1 MSGSAFALDVAG
13 LTRVF
18 DGRTVVDNVDLTLG
32 NGEILTLVGPS
43 GCGKST
49 LMRLI
54 SGLDPADAGR
64 VRVGG
69 RDVTKVAAEHRHIG
83 FVFQESSLFGHLR
96 VAQNVAFGLRHLPR
110 SERSTRVEEMLELVQ
125 LGGLGGRYPHQ
136 LSGGEQQRVAL
147 ARALAP
153 RPRIVLLDEPFASLD
168 EVLREDLGHQVV
180 SILRAARTASIL
192 VTHDRHEAMTLGDR
206 IAVMHDGRIEQCDT
220 PETVYRTPA
229 TRFVASFVEVASFIS
244 DGFMSDG
251 KGSVFVARPH
261 HLSVTAGGNDRVV
274 RVEFLGSGYRYTVRR
289 ADGTEAVVDAAVRAD
304 LQVGDACTVGVK
316 APDLHRLA

>member
-1 MSGSAFALDVAG
+1 MSGSAVALDVAG

-32 NGEILTLVGPS
+32 DGEILTLVGPS

-54 SGLDPADAGR
+54 SGLDPADAGC

-125 LGGLGGRYPHQ
+125 LGGLGRRYPHQ

-153 RPRIVLLDEPFASLD
+153 RPQIVLLDEPFASLD

-180 SILRAARTASIL
+180 SILRSASTASVL

-206 IAVMHDGRIEQCDT
+206 IAVMHGGRIEQCDT
-220 PETVYRTPA
+220 PEAVYRAPA
-229 TRFVASFVEVASFIS
+229 TRFVASFVEVASFIP
-244 DGFMSDG
+244 DGS
-251 KGSVFVARPH
+251 GSLFVARPH
-261 HLSVTAGGNDRVV
+261 HLSMTAGGNDRVV
-274 RVEFLGSGYRYTVRR
+274 RIEFLGSGYRYTVRR
-289 ADGTEAVVDAAVRAD
+289 ADGNDAVVDMASRSD
-304 LQVGDACTVGVK
+304 LQVGDACTVGVN

>member
-1 MSGSAFALDVAG
+1 MSGSAVALDVAG

-32 NGEILTLVGPS
+32 DGEILTLVGPS

-54 SGLDPADAGR
+54 SGLDPADAGC
-64 VRVGG
+64 VRIGG

-125 LGGLGGRYPHQ
+125 LGGLGRRYPHQ

-229 TRFVASFVEVASFIS
+229 SRFVASFVEVASFIS
-244 DGFMSDG
+244 DDT
-251 KGSVFVARPH
+251 GSVFVARPH

-274 RVEFLGSGYRYTVRR
+274 RVEFLGAGYRYTVRR
-289 ADGTEAVVDAAVRAD
+289 ADGTEAVVDAAERVD
-304 LQVGDACTVGVK
+304 LQVGDACSVGVN
-316 APDLHRLA
+316 APGLHRLA